1 MKNSSLETELR
12 KGNICVQTT
21 VGDSMFPM
29 LRDRRDSVII
39 EPVKGAL
46 KRYDLP
52 LYRRPNGQYVLHR
65 ILNVKPDGY
74 VISGDN
80 RYVKE
85 YPVPQDWVLG
95 VVTGFYRNDRLIS
108 ADNWKYRLYV
118 HLWCDFFPV
127 RAIILRGI
135 GFTKRAGKH
144 MKKKK
149 E

>member
-65 ILNVKPDGY
+65 ILKVKPDGY